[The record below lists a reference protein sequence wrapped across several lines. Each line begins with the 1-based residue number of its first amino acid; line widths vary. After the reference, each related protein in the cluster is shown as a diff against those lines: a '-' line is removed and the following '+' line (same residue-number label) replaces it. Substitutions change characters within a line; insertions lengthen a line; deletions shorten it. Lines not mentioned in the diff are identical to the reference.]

1 MYIYLCKESQMIE
14 NLDCKTCFV
23 RSSTCFSDLLPD
35 DMSELSGQK
44 ISTTYKKGQT
54 IFYEGMKP
62 TGIYCLHKGKIKIT
76 KRGIDG
82 KEQIVRFVL
91 EGGLLGI
98 RALMGGIKYSASATT
113 LEESIVCYIDKKT
126 FFRITT
132 KYPDISHCV
141 MTLLCT
147 LLEQAEAKM
156 TSLAQKPVRERLA
169 EGLLLL
175 DELFNQ
181 EGMCHLPGDH
191 SISLTR
197 EDLANIVGTATETV
211 IRLLSEFKD
220 EKLVETNGRKI
231 ILLDKEGLKKTAHT
245 MP

>member
-1 MYIYLCKESQMIE
+1 MLQD
-14 NLDCKTCFV
+14 LDCRNCFV
-23 RSSTCFSDLLPD
+23 RSSTCFSDLMPE
-35 DMSELSGQK
+35 DMEELVGQK
-44 ISTTYKKGQT
+44 ISTVYKKGQT

-98 RALMGGIKYSASATT
+98 RSLMGGRKYSASATT
-113 LEESIVCYIDKKT
+113 LEESVVCYIDQKT
-126 FFRITT
+126 FFKLST

-141 MTLLCT
+141 MTLICT
-147 LLEQAEAKM
+147 LLEEAESKM
-156 TSLAQKPVRERLA
+156 TSLAQKHVRERLA
-169 EGLLLL
+169 EGLLVL
-175 DELFNQ
+175 DELFNK
-181 EGMCHLPGDH
+181 PGGCRAGDEH
-191 SISLTR
+191 SIVLTR

-220 EKLVETNGRKI
+220 DRLIETEGRKI
-231 ILLDKEGLKKTAHT
+231 ILLNREGLKKAANNL
-245 MP
+245 P